1 MDKKLLAISL
11 SSSESLQAS
20 DVLHHFIK
28 CVCVR
33 PAI

>member
-11 SSSESLQAS
+11 SSESLQAS
-20 DVLHHFIK
+20 DVPHHFIK